1 MLYTEYGTL
10 AVSAEGGGA
19 IPIPDATVRIRGAD
33 EENRFTEYSL
43 VTDRDGITDRVSLPA
58 PPRSLSL
65 APGAPEKPY
74 ASYDV
79 EIIKEGFYTTRILG
93 AAIFAGIDADIPVV
107 MLPLGVGDDGGV
119 ITLTVT
125 ENERLE

>member
-79 EIIKEGFYTTRILG
+79 EIIKEGFYTKRILG

>member
-43 VTDRDGITDRVSLPA
+43 VTDRDGITERVSLPA

-79 EIIKEGFYTTRILG
+79 EIIKEGFYTKRILG

-107 MLPLGVGDDGGV
+107 MLPLGVGGGGGV